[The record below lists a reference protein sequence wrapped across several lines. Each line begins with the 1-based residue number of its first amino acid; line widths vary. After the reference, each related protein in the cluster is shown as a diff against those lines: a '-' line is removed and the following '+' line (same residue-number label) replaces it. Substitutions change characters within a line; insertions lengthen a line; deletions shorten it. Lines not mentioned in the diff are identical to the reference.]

1 MIKILIEII
10 KYWSIYNNLLHF
22 TNVFTFESLLINN
35 NLIQVLESYIT
46 RTIIHPSV
54 DTMVRNVVI
63 IIFYFKIHENNIFL
77 VFKNYF

>member
-46 RTIIHPSV
+46 KTIIHLPV
-54 DTMVRNVVI
+54 ETMFRNIVI
-63 IIFYFKIHENNIFL
+63 IIFYLKILENNIF
-77 VFKNYF
+77 FIF

>member
-1 MIKILIEII
+1 MIKILIKII

-46 RTIIHPSV
+46 KTIIHLPV
-54 DTMVRNVVI
+54 ETMFRNIVI
-63 IIFYFKIHENNIFL
+63 IIFYLKIFENNIF
-77 VFKNYF
+77 FIF

>member
-1 MIKILIEII
+1 MIKILIKII

-46 RTIIHPSV
+46 KTIIHLPV
-54 DTMVRNVVI
+54 ETMFRNIVI
-63 IIFYFKIHENNIFL
+63 IIFYLKILENNIF
-77 VFKNYF
+77 FIF